1 MTTKLYY
8 QDSTVFSTEVDVIN
22 SGKDDHGHYVVLD
35 QSCFYPEGGGQ
46 PADTGEIGPAKV
58 WDVQLIDGE
67 IRHYTDRELEKE
79 RFVAQL
85 DEQRRWDHMQQH
97 AGQHLLSALFED
109 TYGLKTQSFHLGKE
123 RVTIDL
129 DLDTATKEQLQA
141 IEKKAN
147 KLIGQA
153 LPISTRWVTSEKA
166 DTLKLRKPPVVDGDI
181 RLVEIEGIDLNACG
195 GTHPKNTAEIGL
207 LKIISTEK
215 SKGGMRV
222 YFLCGD
228 RALQYF
234 NFLSETTDQL
244 VVKLNAPAAELTQA
258 VETLLADKATMSKT
272 IKSLQEQLLNLEAKT
287 IVPENHLVQEVFE
300 NRSIK
305 DLQQLAR
312 LVISEHPTAIALFI
326 SSTEGDMRFV
336 CAKGEDAPG
345 DMREVLKQ
353 LLVLTD
359 GKGGGNVQF
368 AQGGGKTNE
377 TPTTFLSVFQTTL
390 KNFM

>member
-8 QDSTVFSTEVDVIN
+8 QDSAVFSAEVNVMD
-22 SGKDDHGHYVVLD
+22 SGKDDHGQYVILD

-46 PADTGEIGPAKV
+46 PADTGVIGPAKV
-58 WDVQLIDGE
+58 WDVQLINDE
-67 IRHYTDRELEKE
+67 IRHYTDIELQKE
-79 RFVAQL
+79 RFSAQL
-85 DEQRRWDHMQQH
+85 DVQRRWDHMQQH

-123 RVTIDL
+123 HATIDL
-129 DLDTATKEQLQA
+129 DLDTATKEQLQV

-147 KLIGQA
+147 VLIGQA
-153 LPISTRWVTSEKA
+153 LPILTRWVTSEKA
-166 DTLKLRKPPVVDGDI
+166 STLKLRKAPVVEGDI

-222 YFLCGD
+222 YFLCGN

-234 NFLSETTDQL
+234 TFLSETTDQL
-244 VVKLNAPAAELTQA
+244 VVQLNAPTADLTQA
-258 VETLLADKATMSKT
+258 VEALLADKATMSKT
-272 IKSLQEQLLNLEAKT
+272 MKSLQEQLLSLEAKT
-287 IVPENHLVQEVFE
+287 IVPENHLIQEVFE

-305 DLQQLAR
+305 ELQQLAR
-312 LVISEHPTAIALFI
+312 LVISQHPSAIALFI
-326 SSTEGDMRFV
+326 SKTEGDMRFV
-336 CAKGEDAPG
+336 CAKGKDAPG

-353 LLVLTD
+353 LLALTD
-359 GKGGGNVQF
+359 GKGGGSVQF

-377 TPTTFLSVFQTTL
+377 TPTAFLSVFQTTL

>member
-8 QDSTVFSTEVDVIN
+8 EDSTVFSTEVHVID
-22 SGKDDHGHYVVLD
+22 SGEDETGYYVVLD

-46 PADTGEIGPAKV
+46 PADTGEIGLATV
-58 WDVQLIDGE
+58 WDVQLINGE
-67 IRHYTDRELEKE
+67 IRHYTDIELPKE
-79 RFVAQL
+79 RFSAQL
-85 DEQRRWDHMQQH
+85 DEQRRRDHMQQH

-109 TYGLKTQSFHLGKE
+109 TLGLKTQSFHLGKE

-129 DLDTATKEQLQA
+129 DLDIATKEQLQE

-147 KLIGQA
+147 ELIGQA

-166 DTLKLRKPPVVDGDI
+166 QTLKLRKPPVVDGAI

-207 LKIISTEK
+207 LKLISTEK

-222 YFLCGD
+222 YFLCGN
-228 RALQYF
+228 RALDYF
-234 NFLSETTDQL
+234 NFLLNTADQL
-244 VVKLNAPAAELTQA
+244 VVQLNAPVAELSQA
-258 VETLLADKATMSKT
+258 AETLLVDKASMSKT

-287 IVPENHLVQEVFE
+287 IVPENQLIQEVFE

-305 DLQQLAR
+305 ELQQLAR
-312 LVISEHPTAIALFI
+312 LVISQHPSAIALFI
-326 SSTEGDMRFV
+326 SSTEDDMRFV
-336 CAKGEDAPG
+336 CAKGQDAQG

-353 LLVLTD
+353 LLTLTD

-368 AQGGGKTNE
+368 AQGGGKTTE
-377 TPTTFLSVFQTTL
+377 PPTAFLSVFQKTL
-390 KNFM
+390 KKFM

>member
-8 QDSTVFSTEVDVIN
+8 QDSEISSAVVQVIDN
-22 SGKDDHGHYVVLD
+22 GKDETGYYAILD
-35 QSCFYPEGGGQ
+35 QSFFYPEGGGQ

-58 WDVQLIDGE
+58 LDVQSNNGE
-67 IRHYTDRELEKE
+67 IRHYTDMEVPKE
-79 RFVAQL
+79 RFSAQL
-85 DEQRRWDHMQQH
+85 DRQRRRDHMQQH

-109 TYGLKTQSFHLGKE
+109 TLGLKTQSFHLGKE

-129 DLDTATKEQLQA
+129 DLDTATKEQLLD
-141 IEKKAN
+141 IEKRAN
-147 KLIGQA
+147 ELIGQA
-153 LPISTRWVTSEKA
+153 LPISTNWVSSEKA
-166 DTLKLRKPPVVDGDI
+166 QTLNLRKPPAVEGDI

-195 GTHPKNTAEIGL
+195 GTHPKSTAEIGL

-215 SKGGMRV
+215 NKGGMRV

-234 NFLSETTDQL
+234 DFLLETTDQL
-244 VVKLNAPAAELTQA
+244 VVQLNAPAVELKQA
-258 VETLLADKATMSKT
+258 TDTLLADKATMSKT
-272 IKSLQEQLLNLEAKT
+272 IKNLQEQLLNLEAKT
-287 IVPENHLVQEVFE
+287 IIPENHLIQEVFE

-305 DLQQLAR
+305 ELQQLAR
-312 LVISEHPTAIALFI
+312 LVIGQHPSAIALFI
-326 SSTEGDMRFV
+326 SSTDGDTRFV

-353 LLVLTD
+353 LLALTD

-368 AQGGGKTNE
+368 AQGGGKT
-377 TPTTFLSVFQTTL
+377 TKSPATFLSTFQTAL
-390 KNFM
+390 KKIM